1 MLLFLLLA
9 AGCAGF
15 PVKRPDREVL
25 RLFFLKTSPH
35 SGFDGYVVYNG
46 EMACGDSGF
55 PFIMG
60 ASVNGSAVTLNF
72 YAYSGDLL
80 FRAHQVGFGSEYQ
93 ITIEEPGST
102 GQSVDDSV
110 YRFLKN
116 MGGALSVKGLV
127 SGRLPFEK
135 REGELFQTRK
145 GFLYEGDDFRVVAD
159 IFMRLLSVDYRRND
173 FSIEV
178 SYAYAG
184 EDEEMPLALEIFSL
198 GCSFRLEVEKLYRGV
213 GRNG

>member
-1 MLLFLLLA
+1 LLLFLLLA

-25 RLFFLKTSPH
+25 RLFILKTSPH

-60 ASVNGSAVTLNF
+60 ASVDGSAVTLNF

-93 ITIEEPGST
+93 ITIEEPGSR
-102 GQSVDDSV
+102 GQSVDHRV
-110 YRFLKN
+110 YRFLRD
-116 MGGALSVKGLV
+116 MGGALSVKGLI

-135 REGELFQTRK
+135 REGELFHTRK
-145 GFLYEGDDFRVVAD
+145 GFLYEGEDFCVVAD
-159 IFMRLLSVDYRRND
+159 IYMRVLSVDYRRPD
-173 FSIEV
+173 FSIKV
-178 SYAYAG
+178 SYAYPR
-184 EDEEMPLALEIFSL
+184 EDEDMPSALDIFSL
-198 GCSFRLEVEKLYRGV
+198 GCSFRLEVEKFYRGV